1 MEGEKKP
8 AEGEAEE
15 AAGETEQ
22 AAGESEQAGAEEE
35 GETAGDD
42 EKAQEKQETEGA
54 FSEFFHLQVFQGRK
68 LKKRKR
74 ANVSLSLYVT
84 QSLKEH
90 GIRYFVTSQR
100 LCCHHEKVVNIT
112 GLSETQ
118 LAQSSVSIHFSGIN
132 HVKY

>member
-22 AAGESEQAGAEEE
+22 ATGESEQAGAEEE

-42 EKAQEKQETEGA
+42 ETAQEKQETEGA
-54 FSEFFHLQVFQGRK
+54 YSKFLHLQVFQGRK

-90 GIRYFVTSQR
+90 GMIYFVTSQR
-100 LCCHHEKVVNIT
+100 LCCHYEKAVNIT
-112 GLSETQ
+112 GLSVTQ
-118 LAQSSVSIHFSGIN
+118 LSQSSVSIHFSGIN
-132 HVKY
+132 HVRY